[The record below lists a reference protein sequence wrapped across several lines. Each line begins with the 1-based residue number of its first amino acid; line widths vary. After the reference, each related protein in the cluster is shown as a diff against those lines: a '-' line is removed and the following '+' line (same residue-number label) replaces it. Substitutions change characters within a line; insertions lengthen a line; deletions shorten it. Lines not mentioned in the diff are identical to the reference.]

1 MIESV
6 SVFYPLTLIISILKG
21 HLCSCVVCLC
31 FSQNDDERSDFD
43 LPPSWV
49 APIEVSLKGDRVVF
63 FFTHFSNIVFFV
75 PNNEKRLKTVFLF

>member
-63 FFTHFSNIVFFV
+63 FSHILVT
-75 PNNEKRLKTVFLF
+75 LYFLSLIMKKG